1 MNSKP
6 LTKNG
11 VQKIPVGV
19 KLENTLTDIINV
31 RPLNKPIKASAIMSD
46 EVKKKVK

>member
-1 MNSKP
+1 MNSKH

-11 VQKIPVGV
+11 VQKVPGGV
-19 KLENTLTDIINV
+19 KLEKDLTDVINV
-31 RPLNKPIKASAIMSD
+31 RPLNKPIKASAILSD